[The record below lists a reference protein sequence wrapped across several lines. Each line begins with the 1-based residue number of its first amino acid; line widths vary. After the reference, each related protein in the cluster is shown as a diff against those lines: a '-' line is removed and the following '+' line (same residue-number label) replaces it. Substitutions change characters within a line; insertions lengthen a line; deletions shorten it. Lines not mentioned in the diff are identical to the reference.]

1 MVLDIGA
8 TLKIAREQQGISLD
22 DAAEATKLRS
32 SYLVALEEEAFERL
46 PGPTYARGFLRSYA
60 EYLGLDPQILIDEFN
75 VRFASAPWELDDDV
89 MFPRRRTTRPN
100 RRGRESSIVVVAV
113 VGIVA
118 VAVLIVI
125 ASTYPSTRTTPVE
138 ATSTTSVVTITEEAV
153 NPVATAVTAQTAPDS
168 TSAAA
173 QAVVYVKAL
182 EQTTLTVRALGA
194 ADTATPIF
202 QQELNPDPNHPD
214 GIKLPKSASGYLI
227 RLDRPGTITLIVNG
241 SPVVPGPTD
250 TLLSVDP
257 NGRVAVVTQ

>member
-1 MVLDIGA
+1 VLDIGA
-8 TLKIAREQQGISLD
+8 TLKTAREQQGISLD
-22 DAAEATKLRS
+22 GAAEATKIRS
-32 SYLVALEEEAFERL
+32 SYLVALEEEAFEQL

-60 EYLGLDPQILIDEFN
+60 EYLGLDAQVLIDEFN
-75 VRFASAPWELDDDV
+75 VRFEAAPWEIDDDI
-89 MFPRRRTTRPN
+89 MFPRRRTTRPS

-125 ASTYPSTRTTPVE
+125 ASTYPSTRTTPAPATN
-138 ATSTTSVVTITEEAV
+138 ATSVITITEEAV

-182 EQTTLTVRALGA
+182 DQTTLTVRALGA
-194 ADTATPIF
+194 ADTAQPIF
-202 QQELNPDPNHPD
+202 QQELNPDPNRPD
-214 GIKLPKSASGYLI
+214 GVKLPKSASGYLI

-257 NGRVAVVTQ
+257 NGRVAVVTE

>member
-1 MVLDIGA
+1 MLDIGA
-8 TLKIAREQQGISLD
+8 TLKTAREQRGISLD
-22 DAAEATKLRS
+22 VAAESTKIRE
-32 SYLVALEEEAFERL
+32 SYLVALETETFERL

-60 EYLGLDPQILIDEFN
+60 EFLGVDPQLLIDEFN
-75 VRFASAPWELDDDV
+75 LRYASAPWEIDDEV
-89 MFPRRRTTRPN
+89 MFPRRRSARAG
-100 RRGRESSIVVVAV
+100 RRGRESSIVVVTV

-125 ASTYPSTRTTPVE
+125 AASYPSSRSTPAPGTIGTTVL
-138 ATSTTSVVTITEEAV
+138 TVTEEAV
-153 NPVATAVTAQTAPDS
+153 NPVATAVTGQTAADS

-173 QAVVYVKAL
+173 QAVVYVKAMD
-182 EQTTLTVRALGA
+182 QTTLTVRALGA
-194 ADTATPIF
+194 AETAEPLL
-202 QQELNPDPNHPD
+202 QEEINPDPARPD

-257 NGRVAVVTQ
+257 NGRVAAVTE

>member
-1 MVLDIGA
+1 MLDIGA
-8 TLKIAREQQGISLD
+8 TLKSAREQQGLTLD
-22 DAAEATKLRS
+22 DAAEATKIRV
-32 SYLVALEEEAFERL
+32 SYLVALEEESFEQL
-46 PGPTYARGFLRSYA
+46 PGPTYARGFVRSYA
-60 EYLGLDPQILIDEFN
+60 ELLGLDPQELIDEFN
-75 VRFASAPWELDDDV
+75 VRFAAAPWEVDDDV
-89 MFPRRRTTRPN
+89 MFPRRRTHRST
-100 RRGRESSIVVVAV
+100 RRGRESSIAIVAV

-125 ASTYPSTRTTPVE
+125 ASTYPASSDTP
-138 ATSTTSVVTITEEAV
+138 AIPTAATSVVTITEEAV

-173 QAVVYVKAL
+173 QAVVYVKAID
-182 EQTTLTVRALGA
+182 QTTLTVRALGA
-194 ADTATPIF
+194 ADTATPLF
-202 QQELNPDPNHPD
+202 QQEINPDPARPD

-257 NGRVAVVTQ
+257 NGRVAAVTQ

>member
-1 MVLDIGA
+1 MLDIGA
-8 TLKIAREQQGISLD
+8 TLKTAREQQGLSLD
-22 DAAEATKLRS
+22 DAAEATKIRS
-32 SYLVALEEEAFERL
+32 SYLVALEEEAFEQL

-60 EYLGLDPQILIDEFN
+60 ELLRLDPQILIDEFN
-75 VRFASAPWELDDDV
+75 VRFAAAPWELDDEV
-89 MFPRRRTTRPN
+89 MFPRRRSARAS

-113 VGIVA
+113 VGILA

-125 ASTYPSTRTTPVE
+125 ASTYPSTRTTPVP
-138 ATSTTSVVTITEEAV
+138 ATNATSVVTITEEAV

-182 EQTTLTVRALGA
+182 DQTTLTVRALGA
-194 ADTATPIF
+194 AETAAPLF
-202 QQELNPDPNHPD
+202 QEEITPDPNRPD
-214 GIKLPKSASGYLI
+214 GFKLPKSASGYLI
-227 RLDRPGTITLIVNG
+227 RLDRPGTVTLIVNG

-257 NGRVAVVTQ
+257 NGRVAAETE

>member
-1 MVLDIGA
+1 MLDIGA
-8 TLKIAREQQGISLD
+8 TLKSAREQQGISLD
-22 DAAEATKLRS
+22 DAAEATKIRS
-32 SYLVALEEEAFERL
+32 SYLVALEEEAFEQL

-60 EYLGLDPQILIDEFN
+60 EYLDLDPQVLIDEFN
-75 VRFASAPWELDDDV
+75 VRFAAAPWEVDDDV
-89 MFPRRRTTRPN
+89 MFPRRRSARSS

-125 ASTYPSTRTTPVE
+125 ASTYPSARSTPV
-138 ATSTTSVVTITEEAV
+138 ATDGASVVTITEEAV

-182 EQTTLTVRALGA
+182 DQTTLTVRALGA
-194 ADTATPIF
+194 AETATPLF
-202 QQELNPDPNHPD
+202 QQELTPDPARPD

-250 TLLSVDP
+250 TLLSIDP
-257 NGRVAVVTQ
+257 NGRVAAVTE